1 MNLPSPFAFMP
12 EKAQDNW
19 LSEFLTAPEEAQKA
33 TKALPVKHSS
43 KNEKP
48 SHRKLLLKK

>member
-1 MNLPSPFAFMP
+1 MS

-19 LSEFLTAPEEAQKA
+19 LSEFLTAPDEVWKE
-33 TKALPVKHSS
+33 TKALPVKRSS

-48 SHRKLLLKK
+48 SSRKLLLKK

>member
-1 MNLPSPFAFMP
+1 MS

-19 LSEFLTAPEEAQKA
+19 LSEFLTAPEDARKEA
-33 TKALPVKHSS
+33 KALPVKCSS

-48 SHRKLLLKK
+48 SSRKLLLKK

>member
-1 MNLPSPFAFMP
+1 MNLPSPFAFTS

-19 LSEFLTAPEEAQKA
+19 LSEFLTAPEEGQKE
-33 TKALPVKHSS
+33 TKALPVKRSS

-48 SHRKLLLKK
+48 SSRKLLLKK

>member
-1 MNLPSPFAFMP
+1 MNLPSPFAFMS

-19 LSEFLTAPEEAQKA
+19 LSEFLTAPEEAQQE
-33 TKALPVKHSS
+33 TKALPVKLVS

-48 SHRKLLLKK
+48 SSRKLLLKK

>member
-1 MNLPSPFAFMP
+1 MNLPFPFAFMS

-19 LSEFLTAPEEAQKA
+19 LSEFLTAPEEVQKE
-33 TKALPVKHSS
+33 TKVLPVKCRT

-48 SHRKLLLKK
+48 SSRKLLLKK

>member
-1 MNLPSPFAFMP
+1 MNLPSPFAFMS

-19 LSEFLTAPEEAQKA
+19 LSEFLTAPEEAQKES
-33 TKALPVKHSS
+33 KALPVKRRS

-48 SHRKLLLKK
+48 SSRKLLLKK

>member
-1 MNLPSPFAFMP
+1 MNLPSPFAFTS

-19 LSEFLTAPEEAQKA
+19 LSEFLTAPDEARKEA
-33 TKALPVKHSS
+33 KALPAKRSS

-48 SHRKLLLKK
+48 SSRKLLLKK

>member
-1 MNLPSPFAFMP
+1 MNLPSPFAFMS

-19 LSEFLTAPEEAQKA
+19 LSEFLTAPEDARKEA
-33 TKALPVKHSS
+33 KALPVKCSS

-48 SHRKLLLKK
+48 SSRKLLLKK

>member
-1 MNLPSPFAFMP
+1 MNLPNPFAFTS

-19 LSEFLTAPEEAQKA
+19 LSEFLAAPQEAQKES
-33 TKALPVKHSS
+33 KALPVKRRS

-48 SHRKLLLKK
+48 FSRKMLLKK